1 MVALIIAKLRL
12 YLLFRLE
19 TNFADSPSIAL
30 SNLPCRERID
40 AARVKSDSHFFG
52 SPLIMT
58 ALHLATISKL
68 TLPWRRLDFSTLAT
82 ASLILSLMLA
92 GIPGAQAAQNQN
104 LPQFGDTTSAIIS
117 LAEERE
123 LGQEFLRSLRAQAPQ
138 VRDPLMQSYL
148 EHLIYKLASHSR
160 LEDRRLDLLII
171 DDTALN
177 AFAAPGG
184 IIGINLGLFLVGES
198 ENEISSI
205 LAHELAHLSQRHF
218 ARGLEAGRGA
228 NLKNLAGLL
237 AGVVLMSTTGG
248 SAGMAAISA
257 GQGLAVNE
265 RLRYSRSREAE
276 ADRVGIDT
284 LIDAEMDPR
293 AMAYMFERLER
304 ANRFNTTRIPE
315 FLLTHPVTKDRI
327 ADSYNQTRGYPA
339 KIWPQ
344 NLDFQLMKVRAMAR
358 GNETNTDLIK
368 RFEAGAKNSDPVIKT
383 AYQYGQVLALID
395 AGRVDD
401 AQRLLDP
408 LMAQYEGKIAFTL
421 AAATLNI
428 KAERYAQAEDI
439 LQRALSI
446 NINNYPLT
454 MSYAN
459 VLMHT
464 KQADKAVAELGKLT
478 KERPN
483 DINVWYLLAEA
494 YGLANDV
501 IGVHE
506 ARAEYFVMVGNLDQ
520 AIKQLGYAIPL
531 ARDNFSLTA
540 RLRERIKTI
549 HELRRGQ
556 RSS

>member
-1 MVALIIAKLRL
+1 M
-12 YLLFRLE
+12 
-19 TNFADSPSIAL
+19 
-30 SNLPCRERID
+30 
-40 AARVKSDSHFFG
+40 
-52 SPLIMT
+52 
-58 ALHLATISKL
+58 
-68 TLPWRRLDFSTLAT
+68 
-82 ASLILSLMLA
+82 
-92 GIPGAQAAQNQN
+92 
-104 LPQFGDTTSAIIS
+104 
-117 LAEERE
+117 
-123 LGQEFLRSLRAQAPQ
+123 
-138 VRDPLMQSYL
+138 
-148 EHLIYKLASHSR
+148 
-160 LEDRRLDLLII
+160 
-171 DDTALN
+171 
-177 AFAAPGG
+177 
-184 IIGINLGLFLVGES
+184 
-198 ENEISSI
+198 
-205 LAHELAHLSQRHF
+205 
-218 ARGLEAGRGA
+218 
-228 NLKNLAGLL
+228 
-237 AGVVLMSTTGG
+237 
-248 SAGMAAISA
+248 
-257 GQGLAVNE
+257 
-265 RLRYSRSREAE
+265 
-276 ADRVGIDT
+276 
-284 LIDAEMDPR
+284 
-293 AMAYMFERLER
+293 
-304 ANRFNTTRIPE
+304 
-315 FLLTHPVTKDRI
+315 
-327 ADSYNQTRGYPA
+327 
-339 KIWPQ
+339 
-344 NLDFQLMKVRAMAR
+344 
-358 GNETNTDLIK
+358 
-368 RFEAGAKNSDPVIKT
+368 IKT

-439 LQRALSI
+439 LQQALSI

-506 ARAEYFVMVGNLDQ
+506 ARAEYFVMVDNLGQ

>member
-1 MVALIIAKLRL
+1 
-12 YLLFRLE
+12 
-19 TNFADSPSIAL
+19 
-30 SNLPCRERID
+30 
-40 AARVKSDSHFFG
+40 
-52 SPLIMT
+52 MT
-58 ALHLATISKL
+58 ALYLATISKL

-82 ASLILSLMLA
+82 AWLILSLLLA

-401 AQRLLDP
+401 AQRILDP
-408 LMAQYEGKIAFTL
+408 LMAQYEGKITFTL

-439 LQRALSI
+439 LQQALSI

>member
-1 MVALIIAKLRL
+1 MIALYPARISKLILAWLRL
-12 YLLFRLE
+12 YF
-19 TNFADSPSIAL
+19 SPPAAL
-30 SNLPCRERID
+30 WL
-40 AARVKSDSHFFG
+40 
-52 SPLIMT
+52 
-58 ALHLATISKL
+58 ALA
-68 TLPWRRLDFSTLAT
+68 
-82 ASLILSLMLA
+82 LA
-92 GIPGAQAAQNQN
+92 GIPIAQATQNQN
-104 LPQFGDTTSAIIS
+104 LPQFGDTTSAIMS
-117 LAEERE
+117 LTEEHE

-138 VRDPLMQSYL
+138 VKDPLMQSYL
-148 EHLIYKLASHSR
+148 EHLIYRLASNSR
-160 LEDRRLDLLII
+160 LEDRRLELIII

-184 IIGINLGLFLVGES
+184 IIGVNLGLFLVGES

-218 ARGLEAGRGA
+218 ARGLEAGRSA
-228 NLKNLAGLL
+228 NIKNLAGLL
-237 AGVVLMSTTGG
+237 AGVVLLTTTGG

-284 LIDAEMDPR
+284 LVDAEMDPR

-304 ANRFNTTRIPE
+304 ANRFNTTRVPE

-339 KIWPQ
+339 KVWPQ
-344 NLDFQLMKVRAMAR
+344 NLDFQLMKVRTMAK
-358 GNETNTDLIK
+358 GDKTNTELIK
-368 RFEAGAKNSDPVIKT
+368 RFEASARSPDPVIKA
-383 AYQYGQVLALID
+383 AYQYGLVLVYID
-395 AGRVDD
+395 AGRFDD

-421 AAATLNI
+421 AAASLNI
-428 KAERYAQAEDI
+428 KAQRYTQAQNI
-439 LQRALSI
+439 LQQALRI
-446 NINNYPLT
+446 NIGNYPLS
-454 MSYAN
+454 MRYAE

-464 KQADKAVAELGKLT
+464 QQADKAVAELSKLT

-520 AIKQLGYAIPL
+520 AVKQLSYAIPL

-540 RLRERIKTI
+540 RLRQRIKTI
-549 HELRRGQ
+549 HELRREQ